1 MEYFE
6 LGGGEGDEA
15 LLPQIFWADLQTR
28 ANQQLLHYECQECP
42 EIVKINHLP
51 INWGWGG
58 RAARVS
64 CSWCS
69 QLGQVKDNP
78 E

>member
-51 INWGWGG
+51 INWGGGELQGCLVPGVLSWG
-58 RAARVS
+58 
-64 CSWCS
+64 
-69 QLGQVKDNP
+69 K
-78 E
+78 